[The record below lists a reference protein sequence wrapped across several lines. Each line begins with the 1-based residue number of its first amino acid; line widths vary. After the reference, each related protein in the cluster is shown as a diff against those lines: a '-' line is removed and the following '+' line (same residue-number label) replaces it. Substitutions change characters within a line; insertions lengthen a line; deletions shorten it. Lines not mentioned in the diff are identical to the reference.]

1 LVPWHGRSAREISA
15 RRARHLRAQLGVAAD
30 IAITA
35 ERRALSA
42 RSAEAARTGA
52 PGAPVPR
59 GRVDV
64 DDVLEY
70 AGQHFGIGTASRE
83 RAASVLRAR
92 YELRGGRR
100 DLDTDAY
107 AQLDDAASG
116 NGTGTGPDGGTE
128 AGPGST

>member
-1 LVPWHGRSAREISA
+1 MRRLVPWHGRSAREVSA

-35 ERRALSA
+35 ERRALAA
-42 RSAEAARTGA
+42 RSAEEADTGA
-52 PGAPVPR
+52 TPAPR

-70 AGQHFGIGTASRE
+70 AHQHFGIGSAPRD

-107 AQLDDAASG
+107 ARPEATDLDENDE
-116 NGTGTGPDGGTE
+116 NGEAG
-128 AGPGST
+128 AGPGA

>member
-1 LVPWHGRSAREISA
+1 MRRLVPWHGRSAREISA

-35 ERRALSA
+35 ERRALAA
-42 RSAEAARTGA
+42 RSAEGTDGSPA
-52 PGAPVPR
+52 PR

-64 DDVLEY
+64 ADVLEY
-70 AGQHFGIGTASRE
+70 AHQHFGISCAPRD

-107 AQLDDAASG
+107 TQPEA
-116 NGTGTGPDGGTE
+116 TGPGDE
-128 AGPGST
+128 AGPGPGA